1 MPRGQ
6 YERKKKTNSAIAYE
20 VEQNKEKTEL
30 VENLYEQIQT
40 LDYRLQH
47 QDREIAR
54 LNETIKRYMC
64 ELLDCYR
71 KLVPHD

>member
-30 VENLYEQIQT
+30 VENLYDQVHNLEYK
-40 LDYRLQH
+40 LESRNA
-47 QDREIAR
+47 EI
-54 LNETIKRYMC
+54 IKLKE
-64 ELLDCYR
+64 ELLGCYR
-71 KLVPHD
+71 KLSPGC